1 MKFFLA
7 VTDDNWFHF
16 LAHHEPDEVNFWRPS
31 STTNFKAIP
40 EGAPFLFKLHSP
52 NNYVVGG
59 GFFVRHSILPLSL
72 AWDAFGIKNGAATY
86 DAFRQLIMKLRNGSD
101 LNPSIGCTILTEP
114 FFFPKEDW
122 IPVPSN
128 WSKNIVQG
136 KTYDTSDAIGNRF
149 WNQVQERLM
158 NKEKEVDQKE
168 PELIYEEGERYGKKY
183 EIRSRIGQGAFRILV
198 TDAYTRRCAI
208 TGEKTLPVLEAAH
221 IKPYAKSGPNAIKN
235 GLLLRS
241 DMHILFDKGYLTLN
255 RDLNVEVSQRIKE
268 EYENGREYYAYHG
281 KPLKNIPSSFMEK
294 PSSAFLEWHQEQ
306 VYRG

>member
-7 VTDDNWFHF
+7 VTDDNWYHF

-31 STTNFKAIP
+31 STMNFRAIS

-52 NNYVVGG
+52 LDYVVGG

-86 DAFRQLIMKLRNGSD
+86 DQYRKLIMSLRKSKD

-114 FFFPKEDW
+114 FFFPKEEW

-128 WSKNIVQG
+128 WSKNIVVG
-136 KTYDTSDAIGNRF
+136 KTYNTDDAIGNRL
-149 WNQVQERLM
+149 WSQVQERLSD
-158 NKEKEVDQKE
+158 KEPDPKE
-168 PELIYEEGERYGKKY
+168 PELVYEEGERYGKKY
-183 EIRSRIGQGAFRILV
+183 EIRSRIGQGAFRVLV
-198 TDAYTRRCAI
+198 TDAYSRRCAV

-221 IKPYAKSGPNAIKN
+221 IKPYAESGPNTISN

-241 DMHILFDKGYLTLN
+241 DLHILFDKGYITLN
-255 RDLNVEVSQRIKE
+255 DDLNVEVSSRIRE
-268 EYENGREYYAYHG
+268 EYENGREYYAWHG
-281 KPLKNIPSSFMEK
+281 SQLSQMPESNNERPSE
-294 PSSAFLEWHQEQ
+294 AFLEWHREHI
-306 VYRG
+306 YKT